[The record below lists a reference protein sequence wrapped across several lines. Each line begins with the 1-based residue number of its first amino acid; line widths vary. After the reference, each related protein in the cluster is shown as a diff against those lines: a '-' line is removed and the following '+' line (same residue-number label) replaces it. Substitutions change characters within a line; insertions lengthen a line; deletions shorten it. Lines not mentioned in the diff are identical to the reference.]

1 MKIFRLF
8 VSMLITISCIF
19 LCTEVIAFPSSSSV
33 IYDGIDV
40 SEWQGYID
48 FSQVS
53 NSGIKVVYIRASEGS
68 GYEDPDVI
76 RNYQGAKNNG
86 LKVGFYH
93 FLTATNEEEAIEQAD
108 FFSSVIK
115 GLEVD
120 CRLAMDFEIF
130 NNLTIEEIN
139 YISEAFLNRLQYVTG
154 KDVIIYS
161 DAYDAANVFSS
172 DLANKYPIWVA
183 DYNVS
188 EPMNG
193 NWSVWDGFQY
203 ADDGEVDGISGYVD
217 KDYFTSGVFLTDT
230 SAIPDNTET
239 QENSTTIIIQP
250 GDTLSQI
257 AEEYNTSYQYL
268 AKINNINNPNLIYAG
283 QSLIVPVIS
292 DNKIHDT
299 NHILYIVKTGDTL
312 WQISLDYGVSINDIV
327 RLNNIANP
335 NLIYVGQILR
345 IPNV

>member
-1 MKIFRLF
+1 MKIFKLL
-8 VSMLITISCIF
+8 VSMLIMISCIF

-53 NSGIKVVYIRASEGS
+53 NSGIKIVYIRASEGNE
-68 GYEDPDVI
+68 YKDPDAK
-76 RNYQGAKNNG
+76 RNYQGAKRNG

-108 FFSSVIK
+108 FFASVIK

-120 CRLAMDFEIF
+120 CRLAMDYESF
-130 NNLTIEEIN
+130 NDLSIEEIN
-139 YISEAFLNRLQYVTG
+139 HIAEAFLNRLQYVTG

-161 DAYDAANVFSS
+161 DAYNAANVFSN

-183 DYNVS
+183 DYDAS

-193 NWSVWDGFQY
+193 NWSIWDGFQY
-203 ADDGEVDGISGYVD
+203 SDTGEVEGISGYVD
-217 KDYFTSGVFLTDT
+217 RDYFTSGVFLTDT
-230 SAIPDNTET
+230 SKIPDNTET
-239 QENSTTIIIQP
+239 KENSTTIIIQP

-268 AKINNINNPNLIYAG
+268 AKINNIINPNLIYAG

-299 NHILYIVKTGDTL
+299 KHTLYIVQTGDTL
-312 WQISLDYGVSINDIV
+312 WQISLNYGVSINDIV
-327 RLNNIANP
+327 RLNNIVNP

-345 IPNV
+345 IPSI